1 LIRAPRKKLP
11 LDTYIKKASVTYMIK
26 SYLITTLITLSLLTG
41 CLQTNQ
47 SRGGLVLPLTT
58 QNLSAKTIENDGN
71 FAGIQIF
78 DEVPPG
84 FKMEPR
90 PRQLVKLYRAENYQ
104 GYDEVILSCGSLT
117 DAPGDGKDYVLG
129 IKLKKYVGTPPYR
142 GEIIAEHN
150 RFVEKISTRTKTAPW
165 NHFQYDET
173 GLSYW
178 KIKSPEYYKSNPEE
192 FKENI
197 AVSNYIDG
205 ILLVWA
211 DMRRIINKNSYH
223 MTVEVESPR
232 LDILEKKEKERAS
245 NVF

>member
-1 LIRAPRKKLP
+1 MKQMLK
-11 LDTYIKKASVTYMIK
+11 YN
-26 SYLITTLITLSLLTG
+26 LITTIVALITLTG
-41 CLQTNQ
+41 CMQTSQ
-47 SRGGLVLPLTT
+47 SRGGIILPVNTE
-58 QNLSAKTIENDGN
+58 NLNAKTIENDGI
-71 FAGIQIF
+71 FAGIKIL

-84 FKMEPR
+84 FKIEPR

-117 DAPGDGKDYVLG
+117 NAPGDGKDYVLG

-150 RFVEKISTRTKTAPW
+150 RFIEKISTRTKTAPW
-165 NHFQYDET
+165 RHFQYDDT

-192 FKENI
+192 FKEHV

-211 DMRRIINKNSYH
+211 DMREINNKNSYH

-232 LDILEKKEKERAS
+232 LDILEKEEKERAA